1 MAQCRSTIRNGVS
14 GVTGVR
20 RLRDLA
26 GPAGGDD
33 RAVLR
38 HSDGPWVRAA
48 DGAEALRTHLGPVPA
63 ELAAAHKGLTAGP
76 GALSAL
82 AELGTVRA
90 SWERRFAAAQGECAS
105 LTGAFRAVARTLGG
119 RTRPCGRP
127 SRRWPGGPRRD
138 GERGRSDLDGVT

>member
-1 MAQCRSTIRNGVS
+1 MPGVSGTPDLAQCRFTIRNGVS

-20 RLRDLA
+20 SLRELA
-26 GPAGGDD
+26 GPAGDDD

-63 ELAAAHKGLTAGP
+63 ELAAAHKGLTAGS

-105 LTGAFRAVARTLGG
+105 LTGKFRAVARTLGG
-119 RTRPCGRP
+119 TDETVRSSFTSVAGRAEA
-127 SRRWPGGPRRD
+127 R
-138 GERGRSDLDGVT
+138 